1 MKSNEAQASV
11 PRYVVQMLQ
20 WLVLITVHHDFYCS
34 IVRLFSSD
42 RKRVENALENCRL
55 PYSRVNTPNVLIL
68 IFLGV
73 HNFAALEF
81 AKQKGLSCKTHSE
94 SFTFILLLFSMRC
107 YRMLPPPSRMTH
119 SAPRGE
125 KKLRYV
131 GHQVWKQLVKR
142 QKCRLSAHTR
152 SHNDYSCERGRIM
165 QES

>member
-1 MKSNEAQASV
+1 M
-11 PRYVVQMLQ
+11 
-20 WLVLITVHHDFYCS
+20 VHHGFYCS

-94 SFTFILLLFSMRC
+94 SVTFI
-107 YRMLPPPSRMTH
+107 PPPSSFLYVLLSDAFPPTPLSRMTH

-125 KKLRYV
+125 KMLRYM

-142 QKCRLSAHTR
+142 QKCRLSAHTG
-152 SHNDYSCERGRIM
+152 SHNDYSCERGRIYAG
-165 QES
+165 ELER

>member
-1 MKSNEAQASV
+1 
-11 PRYVVQMLQ
+11 MLQ
-20 WLVLITVHHDFYCS
+20 WSVLIMVPHDFHCS

-81 AKQKGLSCKTHSE
+81 AKQKVRHIQSLSHS
-94 SFTFILLLFSMRC
+94 SFPLLLFSMRR
-107 YRMLPPPSRMTH
+107 YRMLFFFSLPSPSRMTH

-131 GHQVWKQLVKR
+131 GHQLWKQLVKR
-142 QKCRLSAHTR
+142 QKCRLSAHTG
-152 SHNDYSCERGRIM
+152 SHNDYSL
-165 QES
+165 